1 MRKHNQAFGKALREL
16 RKQKRLTQEKLGF
29 EAGLDRTYI
38 SVLELGQRSP
48 TLDTLFSLCEVLDV
62 SLVDLAA
69 RTQARLDDMHDR
81 DDAEGSPTRVQD

>member
-69 RTQARLDDMHDR
+69 RTQARLDDTHDR
-81 DDAEGSPTRVQD
+81 DDAEGSPKRVQD

>member
-69 RTQARLDDMHDR
+69 RTQARLDAMHDR
-81 DDAEGSPTRVQD
+81 DDAEGSS

>member
-1 MRKHNQAFGKALREL
+1 MALREL
-16 RKQKRLTQEKLGF
+16 RKQKCLTQEKLGF

-69 RTQARLDDMHDR
+69 RTQARLEAMYDR
-81 DDAEGSPTRVQD
+81 DDAQGSPARVQD